1 MSVRLSDREWE
12 VIWAFLQRQPGI
24 YVRNAA
30 KTRRFVEALLWMVRS
45 GSQWRLLPADYG
57 RWNSVYRRFARWQ
70 GLGLWQRLLEHL
82 ALAEADA
89 EYLILDSTTVR
100 AHPCAAGARKADGG
114 QAAQALGRSAGG
126 FSTKLHVAVDGLG
139 NPLRVRLTG
148 GQRHDSS
155 QATALMTGLDFQYL
169 IADRGYAAQP
179 LIDQI
184 EAHGA
189 QAVIPPHP
197 RALRK
202 RPYDTWLYRERHLV
216 ECFFNK
222 LKHFRRVFARFDKLD
237 VRFLAIVQFVCALI
251 WLR

>member
-1 MSVRLSDREWE
+1 MSVRLSDREWH
-12 VIWAFLQRQPGI
+12 VIWAFWQGQQGI

-30 KTRRFVEALLWMVRS
+30 KTRRFLEAFLWIARS
-45 GSQWRLLPADYG
+45 GSQWRLLPAGYG

-70 GLGLWQRLLEHL
+70 HLGIWQRLLEHL
-82 ALAEADA
+82 ATAEPDL

-100 AHPCAAGARKADGG
+100 AHPCAAGAPQAAGG

-126 FSTKLHVAVDGLG
+126 FSTKIHVAVDGLG

-155 QATALMTGLDFQYL
+155 QAAALIADLEFQHV
-169 IADRGYAAQP
+169 IADRGYAAQT

-184 EAHGA
+184 EAQGA
-189 QAVIPPHP
+189 AAVIPPHP
-197 RALRK
+197 RSLIA
-202 RPYDTWLYRERHLV
+202 RPYDRWLYRERHLV